1 MSRLLGLVGGIS
13 DRNHMWEICSIFR
26 LFTSSAG
33 SLGESHFKK
42 KKISSSNTLAAA
54 RLWRGHRPLGV
65 QKRKVHAPGYGYS
78 GRQAWGGAS
87 TFPVVQLITVLLF
100 IDFLSQN
107 STLKKKKSFK
117 SKANSMKH
125 NIYESTMVTN
135 DTVFW
140 SILHIGVCYWHK
152 VVIHLNGKK
161 CM

>member
-107 STLKKKKSFK
+107 STLKKKSHL
-117 SKANSMKH
+117 KARRIAWNT
-125 NIYESTMVTN
+125 IYTRVQWLPMTQYFGPYFILVYATDIRLS
-135 DTVFW
+135 
-140 SILHIGVCYWHK
+140 SI
-152 VVIHLNGKK
+152 
-161 CM
+161 